1 MNNAFMNMVN
11 SVDDIIKRKRYL
23 KDLQKVIPY
32 CKQCLLENEV
42 PYVNSILDNPPFII
56 DTVRNN
62 SISYIMEPCDSNYKK
77 IKFYYALISGL
88 VEVDRLGYAS
98 RLNSEYIRGTV
109 HYNTIYNTLV
119 ELQESPEEFKKI
131 PIYTLVLL
139 DYIRLF
145 KEREIYSVIGVN
157 FYKISHQF
165 KINIDSVKNDNPLFL
180 ICKTLE

>member
-1 MNNAFMNMVN
+1 MNDVFMNMIN

-88 VEVDRLGYAS
+88 VEVDRLGYAI

-119 ELQESPEEFKKI
+119 ELQEYPEEFKMSYHYKDFIEYANFLFSSKLFGLKI
-131 PIYTLVLL
+131 PFLTASL
-139 DYIRLF
+139 
-145 KEREIYSVIGVN
+145 
-157 FYKISHQF
+157 YKS
-165 KINIDSVKNDNPLFL
+165 
-180 ICKTLE
+180 